1 MEGTIMKKSLSTL
14 WMGLGFS
21 LFFVT
26 FAVNAQ
32 GSNGMQVEVKQA
44 LVEPYM
50 EQIEIKNTINDLKS
64 EKPTYMK
71 VWIMADDRKGSKI
84 YFNQDTKKFG
94 LARYALGESPFTTDA
109 FIESDKLTQVFLT
122 RK

>member
-1 MEGTIMKKSLSTL
+1 MEGTTMKKSLNTV
-14 WMGLGFS
+14 WMGLGLS
-21 LFFVT
+21 LFFVA
-26 FAVNAQ
+26 FAANAQ
-32 GSNGMQVEVKQA
+32 DSNGMQLEVKQA

-50 EQIEIKNTINDLKS
+50 EQIEIKNTINDLRS

-94 LARYALGESPFTTDA
+94 LARYAQGESPFTSDA
-109 FIESDKLTQVFLT
+109 FIESNKLTQAFLT

>member
-1 MEGTIMKKSLSTL
+1 MKKLLNTV
-14 WMGLGFS
+14 WMGLGLS
-21 LFFVT
+21 LFSIS

-32 GSNGMQVEVKQA
+32 GSNVIQLEVKQA

-50 EQIEIKNTINDLKS
+50 EQIEIKNAINDLKS

-94 LARYALGESPFTTDA
+94 LARYAKGESPFTSDA
-109 FIESDKLTQVFLT
+109 FTESNKLTQAFLT